1 MQVDLATQLPCT
13 LAEVIAQVRT
23 PRLLRQ
29 VASPL
34 LSFSP
39 LAPAEFP
46 DTWSEGTYW
55 VKLKLFGVLPIGRQA
70 IVITYPQTEN
80 AQIFMLRDNGYSPL
94 ISKWD
99 HLITAQEVNGGTLY
113 RDSVTIKAGVLTP
126 FVWLFARLFYAHRQR
141 RWATLAANGFNYGN
155 SQPL

>member
-1 MQVDLATQLPCT
+1 MQIDLATQLPCS
-13 LAEVIAQVRT
+13 LAEVIAEVRT

-39 LAPAEFP
+39 LAPTEFP
-46 DTWSEGTYW
+46 TTWGEGTYW

-70 IVITYPQTEN
+70 IVITYPQAESADT
-80 AQIFMLRDNGYSPL
+80 FMLRDNGYSPL
-94 ISKWD
+94 IRRWD
-99 HLITAQEVNGGTLY
+99 HLITAQEASGGTLY
-113 RDSVTIKAGVLTP
+113 RDHVTIEAGILTP

-141 RWATLAANGFNYGN
+141 RWATLAANGFNYSSTQ
-155 SQPL
+155 SQ

>member
-1 MQVDLATQLPCT
+1 M
-13 LAEVIAQVRT
+13 
-23 PRLLRQ
+23 
-29 VASPL
+29 
-34 LSFSP
+34 
-39 LAPAEFP
+39 
-46 DTWSEGTYW
+46 
-55 VKLKLFGVLPIGRQA
+55 
-70 IVITYPQTEN
+70 ITYPQTEN
-80 AQIFMLRDNGYSPL
+80 AQFFMLGDNGYSPL

-113 RDSVTIKAGVLTP
+113 RDSVTIKAGILTP

>member
-1 MQVDLATQLPCT
+1 MQIDLSSQLPCS

-39 LAPAEFP
+39 LTPAVFP
-46 DTWSEGTYW
+46 STWREGTYW
-55 VKLKLFGVLPIGRQA
+55 GRLKLFGVLPVGRQA
-70 IVITYPQTEN
+70 IVISYPPAGN
-80 AQIFMLRDNGYSPL
+80 AQAFMLRDNGYSPR

-99 HLITAQEVNGGTLY
+99 QLITAQEVNGETLY
-113 RDSVTIKAGVLTP
+113 RDRVTIEAGILTP

-141 RWATLAANGFNYGN
+141 RWATLAANGFNY
-155 SQPL
+155 

>member
-1 MQVDLATQLPCT
+1 MQVDLATQLPCP

-70 IVITYPQTEN
+70 IVITYPQMEN
-80 AQIFMLRDNGYSPL
+80 AQTFM
-94 ISKWD
+94 
-99 HLITAQEVNGGTLY
+99 
-113 RDSVTIKAGVLTP
+113 TIEAGILTP
-126 FVWLFARLFYAHRQR
+126 FVWLFARQFYAHRQR
-141 RWATLAANGFNYGN
+141 RWAALAANGFSY
-155 SQPL
+155 

>member
-1 MQVDLATQLPCT
+1 MQVDLATQLPCP
-13 LAEVIAQVRT
+13 LAKVIAQVRT

-39 LAPAEFP
+39 LDPAEFP

-70 IVITYPQTEN
+70 IVTTYPQTEN
-80 AQIFMLRDNGYSPL
+80 AQAFMLRDNGYSPL
-94 ISKWD
+94 INKWD
-99 HLITAQEVNGGTLY
+99 HLITAQEVSGGTLY
-113 RDSVTIKAGVLTP
+113 RDRVTIDAGILTP

-141 RWATLAANGFNYGN
+141 RWAVLAANGFNY
-155 SQPL
+155 

>member
-1 MQVDLATQLPCT
+1 
-13 LAEVIAQVRT
+13 
-23 PRLLRQ
+23 
-29 VASPL
+29 
-34 LSFSP
+34 
-39 LAPAEFP
+39 
-46 DTWSEGTYW
+46 
-55 VKLKLFGVLPIGRQA
+55 
-70 IVITYPQTEN
+70 
-80 AQIFMLRDNGYSPL
+80 MLGDNGYSPL

>member
-39 LAPAEFP
+39 LDPAEFP

-70 IVITYPQTEN
+70 IVTTYPQTEN
-80 AQIFMLRDNGYSPL
+80 AQAFMLRDNGYSPL
-94 ISKWD
+94 INKWD
-99 HLITAQEVNGGTLY
+99 HLITAQEVSGGTLY
-113 RDSVTIKAGVLTP
+113 RDRVTIDAGILTP

-141 RWATLAANGFNYGN
+141 RWAVLAANGFNYGN